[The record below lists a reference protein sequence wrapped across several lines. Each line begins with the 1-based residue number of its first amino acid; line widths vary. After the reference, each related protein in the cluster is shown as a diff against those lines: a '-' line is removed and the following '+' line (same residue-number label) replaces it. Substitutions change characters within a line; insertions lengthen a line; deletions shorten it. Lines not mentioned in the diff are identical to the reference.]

1 MQFRTLVRTFL
12 LASVGTSLSTAQQ
25 AATPQLSPRNARSSA
40 IYGKL
45 PLTFEANRGQS
56 NGQVKF
62 LSRGKGY
69 TAFLTSGGMVL
80 SLRSGSSA
88 SGSPA
93 THQKKTNTA
102 LQFRL
107 LGANKNPVAVG
118 EDLQPGKVNYFIGN
132 NPAQWHT
139 SVPTYAK
146 VRYKNVYPGIDLIYY
161 GNHRQLEYDFAVSP
175 GADPRLIRF
184 EIQGAKQI
192 AVDTEGN
199 LVLDMGSGQLHFQSP
214 LVYQQSNGKRVAVD
228 GAYAMQDSTHIG
240 FQVAHYDSSKP
251 LVIDPVLVY
260 STYLGGSG
268 TDQPTGIAVDSSG
281 SVYVAGYTDSADF
294 PLATLGS
301 LPANTNHVFVAKLD
315 STGSNLVY
323 ADYIGGNSDD
333 FGVALVLDSTNE
345 VYVTGSTQSNN
356 FPVVHAYQA
365 QQPGPSSGFLSKL
378 SADGSSLLYST
389 YLGGSTFD
397 QPTGIA
403 IDNLAEVYVAGFT
416 QSQDFPVANAY
427 QPTVSANQAGMFGD
441 YGFLTKFSSD
451 GSSLIFST
459 YLAGNSNVVQ
469 DCGTPC
475 WPSPYNVVS
484 GISLDASG
492 NAYVTG
498 TTNTYNFPVT
508 TGVYLTSNTTQQDAD
523 IGFVSKFSG
532 AGSLDYST
540 YFYGSG
546 GDPVS
551 ISAIAVDGSG
561 SAYVTGVAVSD
572 GTFPVTS
579 TSICDPG
586 SAGFACSYAFVTKF
600 DSAAATLL
608 YSTFLGPNN
617 FASPQAIALDAN
629 NNAYIL
635 AGTRSAAFGI
645 TNGMEPYSNGLD
657 VLLVEIDPAATT
669 ELLAT
674 YIGGGGDDE
683 PSGMAL
689 DSNGNIYLTGSTN
702 SADFPTTQSAFQ
714 TVAGG
719 NADAFIAKIGPAS
732 APAVSLSP
740 YSLQY
745 ASLAVGSS
753 SQPQTVLLRNMGSSP
768 LTISSITASGDF
780 SESDDCGTGVSAA
793 ASCTLSVTFTPSGA
807 GTRSGSV
814 VIRDNAAGSPHVI
827 SLTGFGT
834 GAGISLNPG
843 TLVFSSQLV
852 GTSSA
857 AQSVTLTNTGHST
870 LTVSGIQVT
879 GDFAQTNNCPSSL
892 AAASSC
898 SINVTFTPVAPG
910 TRSGSLIVNDNVQ
923 GTPQTVNLTGTG
935 TAGTGPVAVLTP
947 ASLTFANQPLTSSSA
962 AQTVT
967 LTNTGNATLTVSS
980 IQVTGDY
987 LQTNNC
993 PAQLQLSASCRINV
1007 TFSPKASGTRN
1018 GTLTVSDNAA
1028 GTPQAVTLTGNGSD
1042 FSLTGSPSSDTVKAG
1057 ANATY
1062 TLTVSPVGGSFS
1074 HSIALSC
1081 SGLPAQAS
1089 CSFSPG
1095 VVNPGTAGQSSK
1107 LTITTT
1113 VSSAQATSALPSNNH
1128 PVYAA
1133 WIHLQGLGFVGM
1145 VLAGSRKRS
1154 KRMLIFIVLALL
1166 VLGMLCMSGCA
1177 GGTGIGGSQQTGT
1190 TSTITVTGTYGSLQ
1204 HSVPLTLTVQ

>member
-1 MQFRTLVRTFL
+1 
-12 LASVGTSLSTAQQ
+12 
-25 AATPQLSPRNARSSA
+25 
-40 IYGKL
+40 
-45 PLTFEANRGQS
+45 
-56 NGQVKF
+56 
-62 LSRGKGY
+62 
-69 TAFLTSGGMVL
+69 
-80 SLRSGSSA
+80 
-88 SGSPA
+88 
-93 THQKKTNTA
+93 
-102 LQFRL
+102 
-107 LGANKNPVAVG
+107 
-118 EDLQPGKVNYFIGN
+118 
-132 NPAQWHT
+132 
-139 SVPTYAK
+139 
-146 VRYKNVYPGIDLIYY
+146 
-161 GNHRQLEYDFAVSP
+161 
-175 GADPRLIRF
+175 
-184 EIQGAKQI
+184 
-192 AVDTEGN
+192 
-199 LVLDMGSGQLHFQSP
+199 
-214 LVYQQSNGKRVAVD
+214 
-228 GAYAMQDSTHIG
+228 
-240 FQVAHYDSSKP
+240 
-251 LVIDPVLVY
+251 
-260 STYLGGSG
+260 
-268 TDQPTGIAVDSSG
+268 
-281 SVYVAGYTDSADF
+281 
-294 PLATLGS
+294 
-301 LPANTNHVFVAKLD
+301 
-315 STGSNLVY
+315 
-323 ADYIGGNSDD
+323 
-333 FGVALVLDSTNE
+333 
-345 VYVTGSTQSNN
+345 
-356 FPVVHAYQA
+356 
-365 QQPGPSSGFLSKL
+365 LSKL
-378 SADGSSLLYST
+378 SADGSSLLYSS

-600 DSAAATLL
+600 DSAASTLL

-617 FASPQAIALDAN
+617 FASPQAIALDGN

-635 AGTRSAAFGI
+635 ADTRSAAFGI
-645 TNGMEPYSNGLD
+645 TNGMELYSNGLD

-674 YIGGGGDDE
+674 YIGGAGDDE
-683 PSGMAL
+683 ASGMAL
-689 DSNGNIYLTGSTN
+689 DSNGNIYVTGSTN

-732 APAVSLSP
+732 APGVSLSP

-753 SQPQTVLLRNMGSSP
+753 SQPQTVMLRNMGSSP

-793 ASCTLSVTFTPSGA
+793 ASCTLSVTFTPSAA

-834 GAGISLNPG
+834 GAGVSLNPG

-857 AQSVTLTNTGHST
+857 AQSVTLTNTGNSA

-898 SINVTFTPVAPG
+898 AINVTFTPVAPG
-910 TRSGSLIVNDNVQ
+910 TRTGSLIINDNVQ

-935 TAGTGPVAVLTP
+935 TVGTGPVAVLTP

-993 PAQLQLSASCRINV
+993 PAQLQLSASCSINV
-1007 TFSPKASGTRN
+1007 TFSPKASGSRN

-1028 GTPQAVTLTGNGSD
+1028 GSPQVVTLTGHGSD
-1042 FSLTGSPSSDTVKAG
+1042 FSLAGSPSSDTVKAG
-1057 ANATY
+1057 ASATY
-1062 TLTVSPVGGSFS
+1062 TLTVSPV
-1074 HSIALSC
+1074 
-1081 SGLPAQAS
+1081 
-1089 CSFSPG
+1089 
-1095 VVNPGTAGQSSK
+1095 
-1107 LTITTT
+1107 
-1113 VSSAQATSALPSNNH
+1113 
-1128 PVYAA
+1128 
-1133 WIHLQGLGFVGM
+1133 
-1145 VLAGSRKRS
+1145 
-1154 KRMLIFIVLALL
+1154 
-1166 VLGMLCMSGCA
+1166 
-1177 GGTGIGGSQQTGT
+1177 
-1190 TSTITVTGTYGSLQ
+1190 
-1204 HSVPLTLTVQ
+1204 